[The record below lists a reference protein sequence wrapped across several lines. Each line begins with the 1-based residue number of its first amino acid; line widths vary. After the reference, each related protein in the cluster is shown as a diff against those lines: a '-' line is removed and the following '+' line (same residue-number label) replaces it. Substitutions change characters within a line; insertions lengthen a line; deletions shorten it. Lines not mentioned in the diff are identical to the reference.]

1 MLEGLGGLVAL
12 GAGGGAVVV
21 PGRVGAKVAL
31 TRPHLV
37 QASRVELGEAH
48 ERMGL

>member
-1 MLEGLGGLVAL
+1 MLEGLRGLLAA
-12 GAGGGAVVV
+12 GAGGGDFAV
-21 PGRVGAKVAL
+21 PGGVGAEIAL

-37 QASRVELGEAH
+37 QATRSKFVEAH